1 MITGDHRDHSQNS
14 NRLIDFRQTHWLT
27 HWLTTAHVTT
37 GHSTTG
43 QTITCQRRDWLQY
56 GMWTT
61 NRCQW
66 DKQILLQMCWDTN
79 HSLACADACT
89 AHFTIY
95 LQKLNWTHECTKLN
109 MWSLVSKRTWI
120 FPSVRRLLSALSM
133 RIFLT
138 EDSLQKMFR
147 AWTKPRW
154 KHLFVQLYRMPE
166 VTNVK
171 IWSRVY
177 TRANFAEFRFNFH
190 ENCWFF
196 KTIFCKKKLRSQRC
210 KSVDIL

>member
-1 MITGDHRDHSQNS
+1 MPTT
-14 NRLIDFRQTHWLT
+14 RLATIWHVNDKSLSVRQTNPIANVLRYKS
-27 HWLTTAHVTT
+27 L
-37 GHSTTG
+37 SS
-43 QTITCQRRDWLQY
+43 L
-56 GMWTT
+56 
-61 NRCQW
+61 
-66 DKQILLQMCWDTN
+66 CW
-79 HSLACADACT
+79 CVYCT
-89 AHFTIY
+89 FHDY

-120 FPSVRRLLSALSM
+120 FPSVRRPLSALSM

-177 TRANFAEFRFNFH
+177 TRALLPWVASRVGLKRWRNKMVKNVTCERASLE
-190 ENCWFF
+190 ENHDANEPRSDYPCW
-196 KTIFCKKKLRSQRC
+196 
-210 KSVDIL
+210 

>member
-1 MITGDHRDHSQNS
+1 MPTT
-14 NRLIDFRQTHWLT
+14 RLATIWHVNDKSLSVRQTNPIANVLRYKS
-27 HWLTTAHVTT
+27 L
-37 GHSTTG
+37 SS
-43 QTITCQRRDWLQY
+43 L
-56 GMWTT
+56 
-61 NRCQW
+61 
-66 DKQILLQMCWDTN
+66 CW
-79 HSLACADACT
+79 CVYCT
-89 AHFTIY
+89 FHDY

-120 FPSVRRLLSALSM
+120 FPSVRRPLSALSM

-177 TRANFAEFRFNFH
+177 TRASIDFYLTFNEKPYCAWTLNPRPHSQAVVAVIPDRFSLKA
-190 ENCWFF
+190 CRGP
-196 KTIFCKKKLRSQRC
+196 ISQGC
-210 KSVDIL
+210 

>member
-1 MITGDHRDHSQNS
+1 MPTT
-14 NRLIDFRQTHWLT
+14 RLATIWHVNDKSLSVRQTNPIANVLRYKS
-27 HWLTTAHVTT
+27 L
-37 GHSTTG
+37 SS
-43 QTITCQRRDWLQY
+43 L
-56 GMWTT
+56 
-61 NRCQW
+61 
-66 DKQILLQMCWDTN
+66 CW
-79 HSLACADACT
+79 CVYCT
-89 AHFTIY
+89 FHDY

-120 FPSVRRLLSALSM
+120 FPSVRRPLSALSM

-177 TRANFAEFRFNFH
+177 TRAFSLENSKNFRKFQHFLNYRRNSDKISSKSE
-190 ENCWFF
+190 
-196 KTIFCKKKLRSQRC
+196 Q
-210 KSVDIL
+210 KSVKRIQK

>member
-1 MITGDHRDHSQNS
+1 MPTT
-14 NRLIDFRQTHWLT
+14 RLATIWHVNDKSLSVRQTNPIANVLRYKS
-27 HWLTTAHVTT
+27 L
-37 GHSTTG
+37 SS
-43 QTITCQRRDWLQY
+43 L
-56 GMWTT
+56 
-61 NRCQW
+61 
-66 DKQILLQMCWDTN
+66 CW
-79 HSLACADACT
+79 CVYCT
-89 AHFTIY
+89 FHDY

-120 FPSVRRLLSALSM
+120 FPSVRRPLSALSM

-171 IWSRVY
+171 TWSRVY
-177 TRANFAEFRFNFH
+177 TRALPPVSSFTSGS
-190 ENCWFF
+190 
-196 KTIFCKKKLRSQRC
+196 KTVTQQNGEKRYMRKSKLRRESRCQRTA
-210 KSVDIL
+210 